1 MSLKKRKVLIGK
13 YYAGDKNGIFSLITS
28 KRKLNRVDDG
38 MEENEK
44 DEFNTINFR
53 KKTGHKLYY
62 NFESDD
68 LIGELDNPYFS
79 YDT

>member
-1 MSLKKRKVLIGK
+1 
-13 YYAGDKNGIFSLITS
+13 
-28 KRKLNRVDDG
+28 

-62 NFESDD
+62 NFENDD

>member
-1 MSLKKRKVLIGK
+1 MKMILM
-13 YYAGDKNGIFSLITS
+13 NGINMLKVKTLFSLITS

-62 NFESDD
+62 NFENDD